1 MKNTILEIIT
11 TRRNQPTRK
20 HQYCSRSDGSGYWHL
35 IYEWVDGSWQIV
47 SRDPLDEIEIDISNS
62 RSDCT
67 PTPLVECPV
76 CGRTGLP
83 ERIAQHNCTPR
94 STQ

>member
-1 MKNTILEIIT
+1 MKNTILEITT

-20 HQYCSRSDGSGYWHL
+20 HQYCSQSDGSGYWHL

-62 RSDCT
+62 HDILPGVNAGVSSRWGYRL
-67 PTPLVECPV
+67 PAHGGNLRVRMLLV
-76 CGRTGLP
+76 G
-83 ERIAQHNCTPR
+83 N
-94 STQ
+94 